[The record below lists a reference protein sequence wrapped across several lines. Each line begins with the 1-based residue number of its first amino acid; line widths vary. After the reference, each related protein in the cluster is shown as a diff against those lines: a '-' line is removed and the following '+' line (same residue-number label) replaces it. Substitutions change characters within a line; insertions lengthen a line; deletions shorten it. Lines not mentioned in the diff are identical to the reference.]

1 MRVAR
6 GRTSGTRRASQR
18 DEPSILRPDPI
29 RWERQCESHVG
40 SVLWISPFEEA
51 AGLSKFVHVVR
62 LSMLGNVSPKDSQG
76 FLKGVRGLAAPPRE
90 FVAMDFYL
98 VEQIL
103 RHMQIVPAQDEEASG
118 RGVLRVPTYLSV
130 RTESMCRQ
138 VLLSPADLE
147 AHRVRQA
154 FQGRSI
160 GPPMPEEAQGRRRR
174 NR

>member
-1 MRVAR
+1 
-6 GRTSGTRRASQR
+6 
-18 DEPSILRPDPI
+18 
-29 RWERQCESHVG
+29 
-40 SVLWISPFEEA
+40 
-51 AGLSKFVHVVR
+51 
-62 LSMLGNVSPKDSQG
+62 
-76 FLKGVRGLAAPPRE
+76 
-90 FVAMDFYL
+90 MDFYL

-118 RGVLRVPTYLSV
+118 RGVAQQGIEPTEVVELLRERLAGHLAPSNFGMLLHFLVEVVRDAESEIGHCRVLRVPTYLSV
-130 RTESMCRQ
+130 RTDSMCRQ
-138 VLLSPADLE
+138 VLLYPADLE